1 MATEILEKEEKTEDI
16 KTDNFETNDE
26 GELIVYPEGETTDPD
41 ADSEKEQSEEG
52 KLDDTKK
59 DDDSTDE
66 FDTKYPNL
74 KGKTREEIAE
84 MNVEGQRKITEATT
98 ARADAE
104 KLLKDKN
111 LTFEEKLE
119 LLSPE
124 QIKQMI
130 AEERDTIAEFDED
143 EDSKKIADSKR
154 IIGILET
161 QFSVVYATR
170 KADEKINDRL
180 NNEFIPRM
188 KENWKKDGFGLN
200 DDEFSDLTELARKY
214 REDGQL
220 TVRSYDKAML
230 DKYGPERFSKFH
242 EIKGGEQSRKDMAET
257 KEKETHTSGTGGGR
271 TGGIPFEQLKG
282 KQRQEFLS
290 TLSPE
295 ALRRLKERLPKTF

>member
-1 MATEILEKEEKTEDI
+1 MVERILEEEKKTEDI
-16 KTDNFETNDE
+16 TDDFEVNDD
-26 GELIVYPEGETTDPD
+26 GELIVYPEGETTDSD
-41 ADSEKEQSEEG
+41 ADSDEEQSEES

-59 DDDSTDE
+59 GDDSTDE

-104 KLLKDKN
+104 KLLDTKN

-119 LLSPE
+119 LLSPD

-130 AEERDTIAEFDED
+130 AEERDTIAGIDVDED
-143 EDSKKIADSKR
+143 PKGIAESERVIK
-154 IIGILET
+154 ILET
-161 QFSVVYATR
+161 QFSVTYATR

-188 KENWKKDGFGLN
+188 KENFDKDGIELSS
-200 DDEFSDLTELARKY
+200 DEFSDVTELARAY
-214 REDGQL
+214 TEDGQL
-220 TVRSYDKAML
+220 TERSYQKAML
-230 DKYGPERFSKFH
+230 DKYGPERFAKFY
-242 EIKGGEQSRKDMAET
+242 EIKGGEQSRKDMADT
-257 KEKETHTSGTGGGR
+257 KEKVTNTSGTGGGR
-271 TGGIPFEQLKG
+271 TGGIPFEQMRG
-282 KQRQEFLS
+282 KQKQEFLR

-295 ALRRLKERLPKTF
+295 ALQRLKEKLPKNF